1 MITLLD
7 CVLARGMFV
16 TQALLLQ
23 SKADLTVDRGGN
35 CGLEIYESPLDALV
49 HPLLQL
55 CVQAIV
61 LMMHLVLQLPMTKI
75 VLVIEALLFLLL
87 VLLQR
92 AVLRDIEVVL
102 HRRVHPICR
111 GRRGRRRWRQK
122 LIDTFRVHLG
132 WQL

>member
-7 CVLARGMFV
+7 YVLVRGMFV

-23 SKADLTVDRGGN
+23 SKVDLTVNRGGD
-35 CGLEIYESPLDALV
+35 CGLEIYEGPLNALID
-49 HPLLQL
+49 PLLQL

-61 LMMHLVLQLPMTKI
+61 LVVHLILQLPMTKI
-75 VLVIEALLFLLL
+75 VLMIEALLFLLL
-87 VLLQR
+87 VLLQC

-102 HRRVHPICR
+102 HRRVNPICK
-111 GRRGRRRWRQK
+111 GRRGRRRRRQK

-132 WQL
+132 